1 MTRLEEYLNTR
12 LANIGLSAAE
22 NKRTLYYSGQPKEVP
37 IIGLNERKQ
46 AITLPYC
53 SPNGEV
59 ATYEYEG
66 RQIPF
71 ERLRY
76 MEPQEYEDKDGKK
89 KTMRYSQP
97 PKTGVYTYMTPGI
110 VRRYRLAEKIKT
122 LFIVE
127 GEIKALS
134 GDVLGLPMI
143 GIGGIQNIKD
153 KENNTIDDYIRMI
166 INRCKPDNVALLF
179 DADLLDV
186 KYSEDK
192 DLSTRLQNFC
202 SAVINFME
210 YMKPFDVDLYF
221 SHIATKYSESA
232 KGLDDLIAT
241 LKPKKKTKLVEELN
255 DLISGRKDFINC
267 MALSPGIKYKL
278 EKYFFLDNVANFY
291 ENYKA
296 ILEDRIFKWKGSS
309 YYFDGSKV
317 VRDNL
322 TKAKM
327 FIKVADQYYRKC
339 IVFDDDHDKEHKQ
352 PIMKLVRYNEGTV
365 KQEVKDISLIPR
377 YQMFFNEPENTNK
390 YRRIKREVFEGI
402 ETVSYNRY
410 NPVYHDIKPGSW
422 KTIESFLRHIFS
434 DTNLAGEKMY
444 EFGLD
449 YIQHTFFEPRKKMP
463 VLCFV
468 SKERNTGKSTFL
480 YLMRA
485 IFQENVIVV
494 DSDRLNSQ
502 FSGVY
507 SDKLIVG
514 IEEAFVS
521 EKRTEIK
528 EKIKNWATNPNMLME
543 QKGKDASEIKNYMHI
558 IVCSNNETNFMQID
572 EGENRYAVLKV
583 GVLEKD
589 DPFIM
594 SKMEKEI
601 GAFLY
606 YLSKREYHYEC
617 GESRM
622 GFNPEVYMTESLIR
636 VQERTENK
644 AVKEIKDFIRQSF
657 IDYEAVELYYSPKD
671 LAIEINQVGGF
682 TISKSTI
689 IDFLKYDLNM
699 RPEPITR
706 YDYYVMK
713 MDPNTGT
720 IRPEKGGTKTGRPYK
735 FIRKDFIKE
744 E

>member
-37 IIGLNERKQ
+37 VIGLNERKQ

-53 SPNGEV
+53 DPNGEV

-166 INRCKPDNVALLF
+166 IDRCKPDNVALLF

-192 DLSTRLQNFC
+192 DLATRLQNFC

-241 LKPKKKTKLVEELN
+241 LKPKKKEKLVEELN
-255 DLISGRKDFINC
+255 DLITGRKDFINC

-296 ILEDRIFKWKGSS
+296 ILEDRIFKWKGAS
-309 YYFDGSKV
+309 YYFNGEKV
-317 VRDNL
+317 IRDNL
-322 TKAKM
+322 SKAKM

-339 IVFDDDHDKEHKQ
+339 IIFDEDRDEERKR
-352 PIMKLVRYNEGTV
+352 PITKLIRYNEGAV

-377 YQMFFNEPENTNK
+377 YQMFYNDPDNTSGYK
-390 YRRIKREVFEGI
+390 RIKTDTYEGI
-402 ETVSYNRY
+402 ETTRYNLY
-410 NPVYHDIKPGSW
+410 NPVFHSIRPGSW

-434 DTNLAGEKMY
+434 DTNLEGETMY

-449 YIQHTFFEPRKKMP
+449 YIQHTFFEPKKKMP

-480 YLMRA
+480 YFMRE

-502 FSGVY
+502 FTSSYAG
-507 SDKLIVG
+507 KLIVG
-514 IEEAFVS
+514 VEEAFVG
-521 EKRTEIK
+521 EKRTDIK
-528 EKIKNWATNPNMLME
+528 EKIKNWATNPKMLTE
-543 QKGKDASEIKNYMHI
+543 QKGKDASEIENYMHI

-583 GVLEKD
+583 SPLEKD
-589 DPFIM
+589 DPEIM
-594 SKMEKEI
+594 EKMRKEI

-606 YLSKREYHYEC
+606 YLSNRKYYYNYKK
-617 GESRM
+617 SRM
-622 GFNPEVYMTESLIR
+622 GFKPEVYMTESLIR

-657 IDYEAVELYYSPKD
+657 IDYETVELYYSPKD

-689 IDFLKYDLNM
+689 IDFLKYDLNI
-699 RPEPITR
+699 RPEPMMR

-713 MDPNTGT
+713 ADPNTGT

-735 FIRKDFIKE
+735 FERKDFIKE

>member
-37 IIGLNERKQ
+37 VIGLNERKQ

-53 SPNGEV
+53 DPNGEV

-166 INRCKPDNVALLF
+166 IDRCKPDNVALLF

-192 DLSTRLQNFC
+192 DLATRLQNFC

-221 SHIATKYSESA
+221 SHLSTKYSESA

-255 DLISGRKDFINC
+255 DLITGRKDFINC

-296 ILEDRIFKWKGSS
+296 ILEDRIFKWKGAS
-309 YYFDGSKV
+309 YYFNGEKV
-317 VRDNL
+317 IRDNL
-322 TKAKM
+322 SKAKM

-339 IVFDDDHDKEHKQ
+339 IIFDEDRDEERKR
-352 PIMKLVRYNEGTV
+352 PITKLIRYNEGAV

-377 YQMFFNEPENTNK
+377 YQMFYNDPDNTSGYK
-390 YRRIKREVFEGI
+390 RIKTDTYEGI
-402 ETVSYNRY
+402 ETTRYNLY
-410 NPVYHDIKPGSW
+410 NPVFHSIRPGSW

-434 DTNLAGEKMY
+434 DTNLEGETMY

-449 YIQHTFFEPRKKMP
+449 YIQHTFFEPKKKMP

-480 YLMRA
+480 YFMRE

-502 FSGVY
+502 FTSSYAG
-507 SDKLIVG
+507 KLIVG
-514 IEEAFVS
+514 VEEAFVG
-521 EKRTEIK
+521 EKRTDIK
-528 EKIKNWATNPNMLME
+528 EKIKNWATNPKMLTE
-543 QKGKDASEIKNYMHI
+543 QKGKDASEIENYMHI

-583 GVLEKD
+583 SPLEKD
-589 DPFIM
+589 DPEIM
-594 SKMEKEI
+594 EKMRKEI

-606 YLSKREYHYEC
+606 YLSNRKYYYNYKK
-617 GESRM
+617 SRM
-622 GFNPEVYMTESLIR
+622 GFKPEVYMTESLIR

-644 AVKEIKDFIRQSF
+644 AAKEIKEFIRQSF
-657 IDYEAVELYYSPKD
+657 IDYEAVELYYTPKD

-699 RPEPITR
+699 RPEPIKR
-706 YDYYVMK
+706 YEYYVMK
-713 MDPNTGT
+713 ADPNTGT
-720 IRPEKGGTKTGRPYK
+720 IIPEKGGTKTGRPYK